1 MAGRYVMVGFDSDQ
15 QALDFLEMLHDLPD
29 DLGRYLLTAKR
40 TGDKKVQLK
49 QFNIK
54 VAYLKDLP

>member
-1 MAGRYVMVGFDSDQ
+1 VAGRYVMVGFGSDQ
-15 QALDFLEMLHDLPD
+15 EALDFLEMLHDLPD

-40 TGDKKVQLK
+40 TEDKKVRLR

-54 VAYLKDLP
+54 VAYVKDLP